1 MPLPVLRWRVLRRM
15 MQLPMSDAAVARDAV
30 AGNSGDVREGREGCE
45 AEEAVETESV
55 TDELDGSPVVR
66 ELLGNAFEPLALFH
80 AKLMA
85 EGEPRG
91 LIGPRDVP
99 IVWERHILNSAA
111 IVPFVRDAVA
121 DADSVHRTIAD
132 IGSGG
137 GFPGL
142 VVAACL
148 PDCAVTLIEPMER
161 RVEWLAECVEL
172 MGLTNVTV
180 RRARAEELIAALKQ
194 RSAGGSGKKSGGTG
208 SRRRRGGRGAVQRGR
223 GGVQAAAVA
232 DASGKLAGAS
242 RELGSESVNENDS
255 LHGTGAVAAGVGV
268 APERFTVVTCRAVA
282 PMTKLSGWTLPLLA
296 PGGRLVALKG
306 RSAQAEIEKAA
317 KEISKAHGMNPRVVE
332 APVGPGL
339 EPTHVVLVDKR

>member
-1 MPLPVLRWRVLRRM
+1 
-15 MQLPMSDAAVARDAV
+15 MSDAAVAGNAAV
-30 AGNSGDVREGREGCE
+30 ADGS
-45 AEEAVETESV
+45 ESLI
-55 TDELDGSPVVR
+55 DELDGSPVVR
-66 ELLGNAFEPLALFH
+66 EVLGDAYEPLALFH
-80 AKLMA
+80 GKLMA

-121 DADSVHRTIAD
+121 DVDPAHRSIAD

-161 RVEWLAECVEL
+161 RVEWLSECVEL

-194 RSAGGSGKKSGGTG
+194 QSAGGSGKKAGGTG

-223 GGVQAAAVA
+223 GGVQAAA
-232 DASGKLAGAS
+232 DAGYAGAGGV
-242 RELGSESVNENDS
+242 LGSESLNENDS
-255 LHGTGAVAAGVGV
+255 LHGAGVAAVGSGVGV
-268 APERFTVVTCRAVA
+268 TPERFTVVTCRAVA